1 MGKLCCP
8 ADGVLLCV
16 NKQASFCVA
25 EVLHAICTAFLEEL
39 HNMRVLASETIV
51 A

>member
-8 ADGVLLCV
+8 ADGVLLYV

-25 EVLHAICTAFLEEL
+25 KDYCKSTGGPNIFLPE
-39 HNMRVLASETIV
+39 RG
-51 A
+51 